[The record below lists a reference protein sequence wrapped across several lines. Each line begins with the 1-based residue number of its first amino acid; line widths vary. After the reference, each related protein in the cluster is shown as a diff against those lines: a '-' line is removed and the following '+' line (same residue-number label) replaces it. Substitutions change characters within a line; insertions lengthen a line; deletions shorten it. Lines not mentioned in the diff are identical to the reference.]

1 MKAVEK
7 VHIECRKTLE
17 GLRNLCESID
27 DTSEETEYFTRGLG
41 TSRIFHS
48 KLGRNWGMYEKTY
61 FTTFSRK

>member
-27 DTSEETEYFTRGLG
+27 DTSEETEHFTRGLG
-41 TSRIFHS
+41 TSRFLHS
-48 KLGRNWGMYEKTY
+48 KL
-61 FTTFSRK
+61 RKKLGDV